1 MVGTKDT
8 FFPLPAV
15 RATRDALGAKG
26 IPVELVEIKGHDHW
40 YYTRA
45 PKINQEVWEFL
56 NRHRLQEAPHY
67 EVYQ

>member
-1 MVGTKDT
+1 MI
-8 FFPLPAV
+8 
-15 RATRDALGAKG
+15 KG

-45 PKINQEVWEFL
+45 AKINQDVWEFL
-56 NRHRLQEAPHY
+56 SRHRLEEAPYY